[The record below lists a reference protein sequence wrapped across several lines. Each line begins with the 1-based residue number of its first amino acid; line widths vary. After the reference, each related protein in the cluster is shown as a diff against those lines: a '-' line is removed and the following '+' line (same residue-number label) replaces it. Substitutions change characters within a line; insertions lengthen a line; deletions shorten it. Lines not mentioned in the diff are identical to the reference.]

1 MQVQVQV
8 IENRADLR
16 GTIREITPHK
26 ELPNQYIVAFD
37 VECVA
42 PVDGM
47 VNLMAWSKGLSIE
60 VIVSEA
66 EVTKRSLARRQKVTL
81 RVKQAGP
88 KTVVNVPVLV
98 KPE

>member
-1 MQVQVQV
+1 MQVQV
-8 IENRADLR
+8 IENRADLT

-26 ELPNQYIVAFD
+26 ELPHQYTVTFD
-37 VECVA
+37 VESVTS
-42 PVDGM
+42 VDGM
-47 VNLMAWSKGLSIE
+47 VNLMTWSKGLSIE

-66 EVTKRSLARRQKVTL
+66 EVTKRSLARLQKVTL

-88 KTVVNVPVLV
+88 TTVVHVPVLD